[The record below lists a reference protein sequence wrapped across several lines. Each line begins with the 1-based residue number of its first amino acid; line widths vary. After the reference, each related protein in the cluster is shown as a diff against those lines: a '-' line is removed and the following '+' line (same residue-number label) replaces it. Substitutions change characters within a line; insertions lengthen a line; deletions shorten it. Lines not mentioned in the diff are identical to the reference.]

1 MPEPLSETVR
11 RAQAGDQAAI
21 ATLVAEQQRYV
32 YSIAMSITRDPADA
46 ADLTQDALIRFIR
59 AIGSY
64 RGETKLSTWL
74 YRLVVNL
81 GIDRMR
87 RRGAPPIRLDDEGVD
102 VDVASDDP
110 IDDVAAVAERAE
122 EAQIVRAAVSKL
134 PDAQRL
140 ALTLHYFEDQRYED
154 IAEVMGVPLNTV
166 KSHIRRGKERLAVL
180 LAPALE
186 EPRRAGSLLMDDRQ
200 LWDRTTARL
209 GARPR
214 RPGPARRWSID
225 PPADVQRSILAAVL
239 QATCQPDADH
249 GRRCRRSRR
258 PPDPA
263 CGVPAARRRPRSLR
277 GGPLLAPGP
286 LRRGPAG
293 SRRC

>member
-1 MPEPLSETVR
+1 MRSSSSCNNLRWVAVSLTGADATSAMPEPLSETIR

-32 YSIAMSITRDPADA
+32 YSIAMSITKNPADA

-81 GIDRMR
+81 GLDRMR
-87 RRGAPPIRLDDEGVD
+87 RGGAPPIRLDDEGVD
-102 VDVASDDP
+102 IDVASGDP

-122 EAQIVRAAVSKL
+122 EAKIVRAAVSQL

-154 IAEVMGVPLNTV
+154 IAEIMDVPLNTV

-180 LAPALE
+180 LRPALAS
-186 EPRRAGSLLMDDRQ
+186 RVAQGS
-200 LWDRTTARL
+200 
-209 GARPR
+209 
-214 RPGPARRWSID
+214 
-225 PPADVQRSILAAVL
+225 
-239 QATCQPDADH
+239 C
-249 GRRCRRSRR
+249 
-258 PPDPA
+258 
-263 CGVPAARRRPRSLR
+263 
-277 GGPLLAPGP
+277 
-286 LRRGPAG
+286 
-293 SRRC
+293 

>member
-1 MPEPLSETVR
+1 MGGSPGCNNHRRAGVLWSGADATPLMPEPLSETIR

-32 YSIAMSITRDPADA
+32 YSIAMTITRDPTDA

-64 RGETKLSTWL
+64 RGETRLSTWL

-87 RRGAPPIRLDDEGVD
+87 RRGAPPIRLDDEGIEA
-102 VDVASDDP
+102 DVASDDP

-122 EAQIVRAAVSKL
+122 EARIVRAAVSKL

-154 IAEVMGVPLNTV
+154 IAEVMGVPINTV

-186 EPRRAGSLLMDDRQ
+186 TRTAPRG
-200 LWDRTTARL
+200 
-209 GARPR
+209 
-214 RPGPARRWSID
+214 
-225 PPADVQRSILAAVL
+225 
-239 QATCQPDADH
+239 C
-249 GRRCRRSRR
+249 
-258 PPDPA
+258 
-263 CGVPAARRRPRSLR
+263 
-277 GGPLLAPGP
+277 
-286 LRRGPAG
+286 
-293 SRRC
+293 